1 MPRKHARIDGQP
13 HQDYPNASG
22 AWHGCPMT
30 CPDSCPFEECNMPPE
45 IAARL
50 EPPHWHGWV
59 MDNDGNIVAEVPK
72 HKWSKKCYAARGL
85 KHGRNEQE
93 HRQGR

>member
-1 MPRKHARIDGQP
+1 MRYKRHDGQP
-13 HQDYPNASG
+13 QQDYPNACG

-45 IAARL
+45 VAARY

-59 MDNDGNIVAEVPK
+59 MDDDGNIVPEKAGR
-72 HKWSKKCYAARGL
+72 KWSALCYESRRDNNGSDEQ
-85 KHGRNEQE
+85 KQGKGR
-93 HRQGR
+93 